1 MTTRPGAGLAPLV
14 PLTPSQVRGLSPA
27 VRAALREVE
36 IAADGYR
43 ERGALLGYQAA
54 INAAWTVAHRLSVD
68 VYVSGPGDFEVT
80 SV

>member
-14 PLTPSQVRGLSPA
+14 PLMPSQVRGLSPA

-43 ERGALLGYQAA
+43 ERGALLGYQATM
-54 INAAWTVAHRLSVD
+54 NAAWVVAHRLSVD

-80 SV
+80 SL

>member
-14 PLTPSQVRGLSPA
+14 PLMPSQVRGLSPA
-27 VRAALREVE
+27 VRAALRELE
-36 IAADGYR
+36 FSAATYR
-43 ERGALLGYQAA
+43 ERGSLLRYQATMD
-54 INAAWTVAHRLSVD
+54 AAWVVANRLSVD